1 VYYTEIKYKR
11 KTDKGDGLIMKLVII
26 DDHPLV
32 LQGIG
37 SVIQYQEDMQLVGT
51 ASCGDEGIKVVENVQ
66 PDIVIVDLRL
76 PGEYGLDIIK
86 RIRNKVDGC
95 RFIILTSFCDRS
107 DIKRAMAEKIEG
119 YILKEAMP
127 EEIINAIRLVY
138 KGRTYIDPVIVQML
152 LSDKDDPIEQL
163 TPRELEVLEY
173 LAKGMANRDI
183 ADSLFVTEYTVKKHV
198 SQILE
203 KLDFTDRTQAAL
215 YAFSHGL
222 GKSNSCSAF

>member
-1 VYYTEIKYKR
+1 
-11 KTDKGDGLIMKLVII
+11 
-26 DDHPLV
+26 
-32 LQGIG
+32 
-37 SVIQYQEDMQLVGT
+37 
-51 ASCGDEGIKVVENVQ
+51 
-66 PDIVIVDLRL
+66 
-76 PGEYGLDIIK
+76 
-86 RIRNKVDGC
+86 
-95 RFIILTSFCDRS
+95 
-107 DIKRAMAEKIEG
+107 
-119 YILKEAMP
+119 
-127 EEIINAIRLVY
+127 
-138 KGRTYIDPVIVQML
+138 ML

-222 GKSNSCSAF
+222 GKNNTCTAF